1 MNMDVYLIPTRTP
14 ERYELYYEAPDEEIV
29 DTREGSGFF
38 HRMKLRFSEMLHEAE
53 EWRHRRHEH
62 EPEPVGLLGK
72 MRRRVMGFVVE
83 RIAEQRLLWHMR
95 SATEVCAR
103 IPADLEQAEADRVIR
118 GMLKKDADHHLKWTL
133 IDFALLMLSVPL
145 IVLPGPNL
153 PGLYFTFQCVGHFL
167 SMRGAKQGLS
177 GVQWTFTASEDLT
190 ELREAMRLAAPQ
202 RQRRVREVAL
212 RLHLEHLATFC
223 EDVAATTA

>member
-1 MNMDVYLIPTRTP
+1 MDVYLIPTRVP
-14 ERYELYYEAPDEEIV
+14 ARYELYYEAPDEEVV
-29 DTREGSGFF
+29 DTAEGSGFI
-38 HRMKLRFSEMLHEAE
+38 HRMKVRFSDMLHEAE

-62 EPEPVGLLGK
+62 EPEPSGILGRL
-72 MRRRVMGFVVE
+72 RRRVMSYVVE

-95 SATEVCAR
+95 KATEVCAR
-103 IPADLEQAEADRVIR
+103 IPADMEPAEADRVIR
-118 GMLKKDADHHLKWTL
+118 AMLKKDADHHRKWTI
-133 IDFALLMLSVPL
+133 IDFALLVVSVPL

-177 GVQWTFTASEDLT
+177 GATWTFDASDDLA
-190 ELREAMRLAAPQ
+190 ELREVMRLAAPQ
-202 RQRRVREVAL
+202 RQRRVRELAL
-212 RLHLEHLATFC
+212 RLRLEHLATFC